1 MAPKNKQ
8 EASRIVAY
16 GNVYDENG
24 APVLAVVELKPS
36 AKGGQVLD
44 VQLVKNAYGK
54 KHGLAEQFEK
64 KRCDVPEP

>member
-24 APVLAVVELKPS
+24 APVFAVVELKPS

-54 KHGLAEQFEK
+54 TMGLQSNLK
-64 KRCDVPEP
+64 KAM

>member
-1 MAPKNKQ
+1 
-8 EASRIVAY
+8 
-16 GNVYDENG
+16 
-24 APVLAVVELKPS
+24 VELKPR